1 MAELHVLGQIVG
13 GSHFQRKNIF
23 CKVSAP
29 WAVISPPSSLSL
41 SLSLFGSRTAFSHT
55 ELSSQWGVETG
66 QNFELVE
73 GITEGQTQVD
83 HPFEDE
89 MAVWAQPLDIHF
101 ACRVSQSP
109 LVSFFS
115 YLGSVG

>member
-41 SLSLFGSRTAFSHT
+41 TLSLRVENGFLTHRAF
-55 ELSSQWGVETG
+55 
-66 QNFELVE
+66 F
-73 GITEGQTQVD
+73 
-83 HPFEDE
+83 
-89 MAVWAQPLDIHF
+89 AV
-101 ACRVSQSP
+101 
-109 LVSFFS
+109 
-115 YLGSVG
+115 GG

>member
-29 WAVISPPSSLSL
+29 WAVISPPS

>member
-1 MAELHVLGQIVG
+1 MAELHVMGQLVG
-13 GSHFQRKNIF
+13 ASGFPLPSLF
-23 CKVSAP
+23 CK
-29 WAVISPPSSLSL
+29 WSLL
-41 SLSLFGSRTAFSHT
+41 AGSNFRVLQG
-55 ELSSQWGVETG
+55 LSS
-66 QNFELVE
+66 
-73 GITEGQTQVD
+73 GQTQCD
-83 HPFEDE
+83 TPGEDE

>member
-41 SLSLFGSRTAFSHT
+41 RVENGFLTHRAF
-55 ELSSQWGVETG
+55 
-66 QNFELVE
+66 F
-73 GITEGQTQVD
+73 
-83 HPFEDE
+83 
-89 MAVWAQPLDIHF
+89 AV
-101 ACRVSQSP
+101 
-109 LVSFFS
+109 
-115 YLGSVG
+115 GG